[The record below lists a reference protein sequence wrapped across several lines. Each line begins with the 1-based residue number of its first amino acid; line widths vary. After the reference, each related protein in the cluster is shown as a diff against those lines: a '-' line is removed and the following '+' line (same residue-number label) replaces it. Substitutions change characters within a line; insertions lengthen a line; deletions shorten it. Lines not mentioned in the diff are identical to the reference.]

1 MQSLTRQRVAIAAG
15 VRTFVRE
22 PTNIALL
29 VVLPPLVVFAFDL
42 AIEPIGELPQLDVP
56 SGGAALGGALFATA
70 FLAGLLGIF
79 QVVGAADADRR
90 LVVCGYHPVEVLLA
104 RLLTIVLA
112 GTFVAILTFVT
123 FWLRIEIT
131 PQAPGLAVGA
141 LVLAAL
147 TYGLVG
153 VVIGAVVGRELEAS
167 LVLVFLADFDSFA
180 AIGVIP
186 MEGDWLSY
194 LPLAQPSTV
203 LETAV
208 HDGTLATGDVVGSL
222 LTIVVLGALAILVV
236 AVRGGSA

>member
-22 PTNIALL
+22 PTNVALL
-29 VVLPPLVVFAFDL
+29 LVLPPLVVFAFDL
-42 AIEPIGELPQLDVP
+42 AIEPIGELPQIDVP
-56 SGGAALGGALFATA
+56 PGGAPLGGALFATA

-79 QVVGAADADRR
+79 QVVGAAEADRR
-90 LVVCGYHPVEVLLA
+90 LVVSGYRPVEVLLA

-112 GTFVAILTFVT
+112 GTFVAVLTFVT
-123 FWLRIEIT
+123 FWLRIDTT
-131 PQAPGLAVGA
+131 PEAPGLAIGA

-147 TYGLVG
+147 IYGLLG
-153 VVIGAVVGRELEAS
+153 VIIGAVVGRELEAS

-194 LPLAQPSTV
+194 LPLARPSTV
-203 LETAV
+203 LEEAV
-208 HDGTLATGDVVGSL
+208 HAGTLATGDVVGSL
-222 LTIVVLGALAILVV
+222 LTIAILAALALLVV
-236 AVRGGSA
+236 ALRGGSR